1 MFVILAK
8 ARSQI
13 LSDRIIL
20 RKLINQES
28 VMNNK
33 IFTKKGL
40 FFCAVVF
47 VMQLS
52 ACGSGSSNNG
62 GGNNSSS
69 SSSTGF
75 PTVSVLPDNFP
86 TGTIDALPQLTITT
100 ENAAAITS
108 KETYVNGN
116 FVLAN
121 SDTSIQGTLEIRGRG
136 NSTWSWPKKPYRL
149 KLTSSTSLLGMPASR
164 HWVLLANYADKTLV
178 RNDVALMFAS
188 RLGFEFTP
196 RAQYVELTMNGS
208 YEGVY
213 QIVEH
218 IRIAK
223 DRVNIPE
230 LKVTDTTPDVLSGGY
245 LLEVDFRHHKD
256 FCKGL
261 TYEAE
266 ECAGE
271 VNIARDVDYCIDS
284 TMGMNPFCVDTPETL
299 HDNAWITQRNY
310 ISQYIVDTESALFGV
325 NFTNAT
331 TGYAAY
337 IDVDSAVNYYIINEL
352 FKNVDG
358 ATASFYLYKKR
369 DGKLFFGPVWD
380 FDLALGNAGYGDVD
394 KTYGWHIRN
403 ASWFARLFQDPA
415 FVTKV
420 KAKWQAIK
428 LNGDLE
434 LIFQYA
440 QARAVWLDKAQKKNF
455 ERWPIFD
462 WREWYTR
469 VIMGSYDLELKEMIR
484 WQRERA
490 VWMDIELRQ

>member
-1 MFVILAK
+1 M
-8 ARSQI
+8 
-13 LSDRIIL
+13 
-20 RKLINQES
+20 
-28 VMNNK
+28 MNNK
-33 IFTKKGL
+33 FFTTTGL
-40 FFCAVVF
+40 FFCVAIF
-47 VMQLS
+47 VLQLS
-52 ACGSGSSNNG
+52 ACGSGNSNDSE
-62 GGNNSSS
+62 GNNNSSQQTSS

-75 PTVSVLPDNFP
+75 PTPAILPDNFP
-86 TGTIDALPQLTITT
+86 TGTADTLPQLVINT
-100 ENAAAITS
+100 ENSAAVIS
-108 KETYVNGN
+108 KETYINGSFTLSN
-116 FVLAN
+116 AGA
-121 SDTSIQGTLEIRGRG
+121 STDGSLEIRGRG
-136 NSTWSWPKKPYRL
+136 NSTWDWPKKPYRL

-188 RLGFEFTP
+188 RLGFEYTP

-218 IRIAK
+218 IRLAK

-230 LKVTDTTPDVLSGGY
+230 LKVTDTASDVLSGGY

-256 FCKGL
+256 FCKNI
-261 TYEAE
+261 TYAAA

-271 VNIARDVDYCIDS
+271 INIARDIDYCIDS
-284 TMGMNPFCVDTPETL
+284 TQGMNPFCVDTPETL
-299 HDNAWITQRNY
+299 HDNAWLPMRNY
-310 ISQYIVDTESALFGV
+310 ITQYITDTEAALFGA

-358 ATASFYLYKKR
+358 ASASFYLYKKR

-380 FDLALGNAGYGDVD
+380 FDLALGDAGYGDVD

-403 ASWFARLFQDPA
+403 ASWFTRLFQDPT

-420 KAKWQAIK
+420 KTRWQTIK
-428 LNGDLE
+428 TNGDLE

-440 QARAVWLDKAQKKNF
+440 QARATWLDKAQKKNF
-455 ERWPIFD
+455 ERWPIFN
-462 WREWYTR
+462 WSEWYTR
-469 VIMGSYDLELKEMIR
+469 VIMGSYDLELKDMIR

-490 VWMDIELRQ
+490 IWMDIELSK